1 MAEQITS
8 LVPVYKSWEGYQ
20 QHLKSMIEPLSAEQ
34 LTLRVAPHLRSVNML
49 ANHIIAVRMRWFH
62 GLMGQGGDEADTIA
76 SWDRG
81 ELRGELQIRSAA
93 ELVNGLNTTWQ
104 VLQDSLSHWKLA
116 NLQDVFEGERY
127 GESYR
132 LTREWVIWHVL
143 EHDIHHGGELSL
155 TLGAHHIPVP
165 DL

>member
-1 MAEQITS
+1 MAEQSTS
-8 LVPVYKSWEGYQ
+8 LVHVYKSWEGYQ

-34 LTLRVAPHLRSVNML
+34 LALRIAPHLRSVNML

-62 GLMGQGGDEADTIA
+62 DLMGQGGDEVASIA
-76 SWDRG
+76 AWDRG

-93 ELVNGLNTTWQ
+93 ELVNGLDRTWQ
-104 VLQDSLSHWKLA
+104 VLQDALTHWTLVD
-116 NLQDVFEGERY
+116 LEDVFEGNWE
-127 GESYR
+127 GEHYHFP
-132 LTREWVIWHVL
+132 REWVIWHVL